1 MENLPMNRSIT
12 LAGVAA
18 LLAMSTS
25 SFANEHG
32 AGKAQADAPS
42 TEVAWTPETMA
53 LIRSGN
59 AQNGGQLANEQMCAS
74 CHGHAGIAQSGNWP
88 SLAGQRAEYTY
99 KMLQDYKNG
108 NRNTYHLMTVL
119 AKPMSD
125 QDMADIAAFY
135 ASFKLPPV
143 PVGTQIDKTL
153 ADKAELLVMKGD
165 GNRLLAPCMSCHG
178 YKGEGNIIDTPALA
192 GQTPEYF
199 ISTMQDYKTGKRH
212 NDVYSRMRLIAHA
225 LSDQEIIELA
235 NYYANLTQ

>member
-1 MENLPMNRSIT
+1 MNRLIT
-12 LAGVAA
+12 LASVAA
-18 LLAMSTS
+18 LFAMSTS
-25 SFANEHG
+25 SFANEQ
-32 AGKAQADAPS
+32 GKSIAKADKPS

-53 LIRSGN
+53 LVRSGN
-59 AQNGGQLANEQMCAS
+59 VQKGGQLANEQMCAS
-74 CHGHAGIAQSGNWP
+74 CHGHAGIAQSNNWP

-108 NRNTYHLMTVL
+108 SRNTYPLMTAL

-143 PVGTQIDKTL
+143 PEGTPIDKAL

-178 YKGEGNIIDTPALA
+178 YKGEGDVVDIPAMA

-199 ISTMQDYKTGKRH
+199 IRTMQDYKAGKRSD
-212 NDVYSRMRLIAHA
+212 DVYSRMRLVAHS

-235 NYYANLTQ
+235 NYYANLT

>member
-1 MENLPMNRSIT
+1 MNRSIT
-12 LAGVAA
+12 LVGVAA
-18 LLAMSTS
+18 LIAMSTS

-32 AGKAQADAPS
+32 ASKAKANAPS
-42 TEVAWTPETMA
+42 TEVAWTPETLA

-59 AQNGGQLANEQMCAS
+59 AQKGSQLANEQMCAS
-74 CHGHAGIAQSGNWP
+74 CHGHAGIAQSNNWP

-108 NRNTYHLMTVL
+108 SRNTYPLMTVL

-143 PVGTQIDKTL
+143 PVGTVIDKAL

-178 YKGEGNIIDTPALA
+178 YKGEGNVVDVPAMA

-199 ISTMQDYKTGKRH
+199 IRTMQDYKTGKRS
-212 NDVYSRMRLIAHA
+212 NDVYSRMRLMAHS

>member
-1 MENLPMNRSIT
+1 MENLPMNRLST
-12 LAGVAA
+12 LAGLVA
-18 LLAMSTS
+18 LLAMSAS

-32 AGKAQADAPS
+32 TSKAKADAPS

-59 AQNGGQLANEQMCAS
+59 AQKGGLLANEQMCAS
-74 CHGHAGIAQSGNWP
+74 CHGHAGIAQSNNWP

-99 KMLQDYKNG
+99 KMLKDYKNG
-108 NRNTYHLMTVL
+108 SRNTYSLMTVL
-119 AKPMSD
+119 AKSMSD

-143 PVGTQIDKTL
+143 PEGTPIDKAL

-178 YKGEGNIIDTPALA
+178 YKGQGDIVDIPALA

-199 ISTMQDYKTGKRH
+199 LQTMQDYKTGKRH
-212 NDVYSRMRLIAHA
+212 NDVYSRMRLIAHT